1 MLELRVGLSSAR
13 LGELRLLCG
22 RRPVWADA
30 MANPS
35 CLLRAEAGVRLCGCY
50 VDRVLVGIVMVKYSR
65 QPIQAHEAGSQVQ
78 HSSV

>member
-1 MLELRVGLSSAR
+1 MPGLRMLELRVGLSSAR

-35 CLLRAEAGVRLCGCY
+35 CLC
-50 VDRVLVGIVMVKYSR
+50 
-65 QPIQAHEAGSQVQ
+65 VQ
-78 HSSV
+78 KPVFVSVAVTLTVFWSV